1 MTFTGLSKD
10 SCSELLGFLLKC
22 SFANFRACSRPEM
35 YLARTAEKKP
45 TSANYNQKVTLV
57 GASNLKHAK
66 KFFVDADIV
75 FEDVSVPGWTPT
87 ADNVKTLSALVE
99 EKAKESSGFVFDIFG
114 NSSVRFEQFDGSTAM
129 PLKSGGIFHLGG
141 G

>member
-1 MTFTGLSKD
+1 
-10 SCSELLGFLLKC
+10 
-22 SFANFRACSRPEM
+22 M

-45 TSANYNQKVTLV
+45 TSENYNQKVTLV

-66 KFFVDADIV
+66 KFFVDAEIV

-114 NSSVRFEQFDGSTAM
+114 NSSV
-129 PLKSGGIFHLGG
+129 
-141 G
+141 